1 MQTVLIT
8 LAGPVRRIDLKLP
21 AEVAVGDLLPKL
33 LELCGPQLAEPQ
45 AGLSQWRLVLPSR
58 GLTLPHN
65 RSLRDCV
72 VVDGTVLYLQDSTS
86 SAVQQPQT
94 TTQTFRPKIIRPNAS
109 TGGIGVK
116 WNIPPMDKF
125 QSSTGL

>member
-8 LAGPVRRIDLKLP
+8 LVGPEHRIDLKLP

-33 LELCGPQLAEPQ
+33 LELCGPRLADPQ
-45 AGLSQWRLVLPSR
+45 TELSQWRLVLPTR

-72 VVDGTVLYLQDSTS
+72 VVDGTVLYLQNSTS
-86 SAVQQPQT
+86 FVAQPQQT
-94 TTQTFRPKIIRPNAS
+94 TAQSFRPKIIQPSAS

-116 WNIPPMDKF
+116 WNIPPMDKH
-125 QSSTGL
+125 SS